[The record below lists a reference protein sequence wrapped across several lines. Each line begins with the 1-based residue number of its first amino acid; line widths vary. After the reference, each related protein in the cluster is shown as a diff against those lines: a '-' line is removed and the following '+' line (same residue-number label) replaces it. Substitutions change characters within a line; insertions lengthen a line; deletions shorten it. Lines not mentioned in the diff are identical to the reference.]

1 MSSSQ
6 ADEFQEKVS
15 SLIVRN
21 SNVLDILTKCQALC
35 GRICRS
41 SIKSAT
47 GCGCVKISAEKSLTA
62 YRSSE
67 DFSPKEMS
75 GIEGRLC
82 TDCKGIVEGEIGE
95 MLFYVASLC
104 NALGLSMSEIMSKEI
119 KNVEALGKYS
129 LR

>member
-1 MSSSQ
+1 MSISQ
-6 ADEFQEKVS
+6 AEEFQQKVS

-47 GCGCVKISAEKSLTA
+47 GCGCVKISAEKSLIA
-62 YRSSE
+62 YSGGE
-67 DFSPKEMS
+67 DFSSKEMS
-75 GIEGRLC
+75 GVEGRLC

-104 NALGLSMSEIMSKEI
+104 NALGLSMSEIMEKEI

>member
-1 MSSSQ
+1 MSISQ
-6 ADEFQEKVS
+6 AEEFQQKVS

-62 YRSSE
+62 YAGGE
-67 DFSPKEMS
+67 DFSSKEMS

-104 NALGLSMSEIMSKEI
+104 NALGLSMSEIMEKEI

>member
-1 MSSSQ
+1 MSISQ
-6 ADEFQEKVS
+6 AEEFQQKVS

-47 GCGCVKISAEKSLTA
+47 GCGCVKISAEKSLSA
-62 YRSSE
+62 YSGGE
-67 DFSPKEMS
+67 NFSPKEMS
-75 GIEGRLC
+75 GVEGRLC

-104 NALGLSMSEIMSKEI
+104 NALGLSMSEIMEKEI